1 MNFAGKIIMGIAMFF
16 MPIGLI
22 LAMQGNYFYTITSQD
37 TINNLIDQVSEE
49 YYTVEYKWLCLDY
62 LNTSYHSLIYVNN
75 LICQKLGQND
85 ELCLW
90 TKSKIDEIKEQ
101 IETYQPPKTYKELC
115 LCLKKCCSTFN
126 DITNFLIS
134 DNTINKIIENDP
146 EWRNLTKKQKEIV
159 FQELKEEFSKTK
171 SPEMQISLIYS
182 NVTCSSLVET
192 LNESSNIACQEFG
205 LNSEICLQTTTLSQ
219 QIEAQKNELYNKE
232 VFNGISLSKMNSM
245 FAIAL
250 PIGVIIFVVSVIL
263 VYIASRSFVTL
274 SNSVFVTIL
283 STGILF
289 LILWYFGNMMLG
301 NMIPSE
307 IAEHMPNALNS
318 FIREIFQFEY
328 LNGLVL
334 SIIGAVGFAITMAV
348 KKIKK

>member
-22 LAMQGNYFYTITSQD
+22 LAMQGNYFYTITSRD
-37 TINNLIDQVSEE
+37 TVNALIDNVIEE
-49 YYTVEYKWLCLDY
+49 QFQSQMGQYQELCRAY
-62 LNTSYHSLIYVNN
+62 LNKGCSNISEVKTLVCKKNN
-75 LICQKLGQND
+75 
-85 ELCLW
+85 
-90 TKSKIDEIKEQ
+90 
-101 IETYQPPKTYKELC
+101 
-115 LCLKKCCSTFN
+115 
-126 DITNFLIS
+126 
-134 DNTINKIIENDP
+134 
-146 EWRNLTKKQKEIV
+146 
-159 FQELKEEFSKTK
+159 ELKEQYINK
-171 SPEMQISLIYS
+171 SNELCSYF
-182 NVTCSSLVET
+182 NATCHTIEDVVDIVCSR
-192 LNESSNIACQEFG
+192 FG
-205 LNSEICLQTTTLSQ
+205 TDSDACLQSETAKQRFDQIDNMCTQLGSLDSK
-219 QIEAQKNELYNKE
+219 IEAQKNELYNKE
-232 VFNGISLSKMNSM
+232 VFNGISLSKMNSV

-250 PIGVIIFVVSVIL
+250 PIGVIIFVVSVVL

-289 LILWYFGNMMLG
+289 LILWYFGNTMLG
-301 NMIPSE
+301 NIIPAE

-334 SIIGAVGFAITMAV
+334 SVIGAVGFAITMAV